1 MNELTPVLILAAI
14 AFLLLVHWRR
24 RTAQQGVT
32 VEQFSRAQEALDA
45 LIGDFSLGKRIFEA
59 SDMKFISRQPSL
71 EARRVF
77 LLERKALAISW
88 LRHTRRQLAYLMDL
102 HLKLA
107 SYTYQPNPRSDVRL
121 WVEYRMLAFACDSL
135 VVLVWI
141 RGPFHLG
148 TIVGYTLSTVNDLC
162 AVFNLRLEDIN
173 PALLG
178 PAHRTNVA

>member
-1 MNELTPVLILAAI
+1 MTPVLILAAF
-14 AFLLLVHWRR
+14 ALVLLMHWRR
-24 RTAQQGVT
+24 RNAQEGVT
-32 VEQFSRAQEALDA
+32 IEQFSHAQEAVDA

-59 SDMKFISRQPSL
+59 GDMKFISRQPSL
-71 EARRVF
+71 EGRRVF
-77 LLERKALAISW
+77 LVERKALAISW

-107 SYTYQPNPRSDVRL
+107 SYTYQPSPRSDVRL
-121 WVEYRMLAFACDSL
+121 WIEYRILAVACDSL

-178 PAHRTNVA
+178 TAHRTNVA